1 MRSLLQVVRSTSEAG
16 QDLPEILPAFSAA
29 TIKFRRGQLHVIAG
43 QPGGGK
49 TMLSLWYAIKS
60 NTRVLYFNA
69 DSDQGTIVNRA
80 SAILLDRTVDE
91 VKAMRETEEIY
102 LIEDELIELSQRIRI
117 EPNPHPTLDDIYEET
132 EAYVELFGCPPDLI
146 VVDNLLNLAAAH
158 DNEWTAMRDAMS
170 ALHSLARE
178 TESAVVVLHHVS
190 ENDSKP
196 EFPAARK
203 ALMGK
208 VSQLPE
214 LILTVAMSGD
224 NYLVAAVKN
233 RDGVSDPGAEK
244 PIRVAVDPSRMCLF
258 NNKEELEMAN
268 TRRTWQ

>member
-16 QDLPEILPAFSAA
+16 QDLPEILPALSAA
-29 TIKFRRGQLHVIAG
+29 TIKFRRGQLHVVAG

-49 TMLSLWYAIKS
+49 TLLSLWYAINS
-60 NTRVLYFNA
+60 GVNVLYFNA

-80 SAILLDRTVDE
+80 SAILMDKTVDE
-91 VKAMRETEEIY
+91 VKGMLESDAAFSV
-102 LIEDELIELSQRIRI
+102 EDKLLDLSRRIRI

-170 ALHSLARE
+170 AMHSLARE

-196 EFPAARK
+196 EYPAPRK
-203 ALMGK
+203 ALLGK

-224 NYLVAAVKN
+224 RYMVAAVKN
-233 RDGVSDPGAEK
+233 RDGIADPSAENA
-244 PIRVAVDPSRMCLF
+244 IRVAVDPSRMSLF

-268 TRRTWQ
+268 TRRAWQ